1 VGINGGEIK
10 VKKSTVIEVT
20 ILIMGI
26 LLACTLITLFYMWD
40 AYSKTEEQLSILQTT
55 LEQLQQQVQTT
66 AQYVA
71 VGNISIAFTPFEREK
86 VVPGTAITYLMGF
99 VRVYDLKNI
108 VVRPVTLIV
117 TFTPEIITPYNTTGE
132 ITYSH
137 TDVQVLEI
145 PPELDSVELPWG
157 AFPVTLK
164 GFVKGEE
171 IYWKMNVTATAQWMG
186 NDVTS
191 ISVTATY
198 KFIIT

>member
-1 VGINGGEIK
+1 
-10 VKKSTVIEVT
+10 
-20 ILIMGI
+20 
-26 LLACTLITLFYMWD
+26 MWD